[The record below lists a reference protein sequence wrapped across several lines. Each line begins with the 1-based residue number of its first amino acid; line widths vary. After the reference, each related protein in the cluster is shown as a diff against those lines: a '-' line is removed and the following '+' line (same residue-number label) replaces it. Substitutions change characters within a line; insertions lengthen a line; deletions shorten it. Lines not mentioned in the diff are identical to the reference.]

1 MKKITFLIAAI
12 LITFNL
18 RTSAQFISGFGIKGG
33 VTFSNQKLDYK
44 SFNLNLDVK
53 YITGFNGSIFA
64 EFLNSKTVNL
74 FAETGYD
81 RRGFIFNIIRTDEFG
96 NEIGQYDIKN
106 ATNYIFVSTGAKLK
120 FLTKHFTPYILLG
133 PRLNFYIGY
142 NVTSSDESFVSYE
155 NPVLEDFKKIML
167 DLGAGFGI
175 EFNRLLP
182 YKTFIEANYYPGII
196 TSYSNQ
202 YLDVWEHSINIKL
215 GINFIK
221 DKKKTR

>member
-1 MKKITFLIAAI
+1 MKKITFLIAA
-12 LITFNL
+12 LLVTL
-18 RTSAQFISGFGIKGG
+18 QLHTSAQFISGFGIKGG

-64 EFLNSKTVNL
+64 EFMNSRTVNL

-81 RRGFIFNIIRTDEFG
+81 RRGFIMNIIRTDEFG
-96 NEIGQYDIKN
+96 NQIGEYNIKN
-106 ATNYIFVSTGAKLK
+106 ATNYIFVSAGAKLK
-120 FLTKHFTPYILLG
+120 FPTKHVTPYILLE
-133 PRLNFYIGY
+133 PRLNFYLGY
-142 NVTSSDESFVSYE
+142 SVTSQDESLVSNE
-155 NPVLEDFKKIML
+155 NPVLEDFKKTML
-167 DLGAGFGI
+167 DIGAGAGI
-175 EFNRLLP
+175 EFNHLLP
-182 YKTFIEANYYPGII
+182 YRTFIEANYFPGII

-221 DKKKTR
+221 DKKKK